1 MATTFALN
9 KSGLGHFAARILML
23 PFSIALLSI
32 LYSNS
37 SLYQSRIFLQTG
49 GLVFNVLTLF
59 YLAGIA
65 TTALLCKSK
74 PQIFKILEMTPVP
87 D

>member
-1 MATTFALN
+1 MTATFAFN
-9 KSGLGHFAARILML
+9 KSSLGHFAARILLL
-23 PFSIALLSI
+23 PFSIAVLSI

-59 YLAGIA
+59 HLAGIS
-65 TTALLCKSK
+65 TTALLCKFEIEF
-74 PQIFKILEMTPVP
+74 Q
-87 D
+87 